1 MAMICV
7 QLFLPLTRRDSP
19 SRRRRLIADVQR
31 ELTDEFGG
39 VTAFINAPAE
49 GAWRKAQRT
58 VRDEIIVIEVMVK
71 HLHRAWWKR
80 YKRELE
86 RRFVQ
91 DVIIVRAIR
100 MEML

>member
-1 MAMICV
+1 MAIICV

-19 SRRRRLIADVQR
+19 RRRRCLIADVQR
-31 ELTDEFGG
+31 ELTNEFGG

-49 GAWRKAQRT
+49 GAWLKAQRT
-58 VRDEIIVIEVMVK
+58 VRDEIVVIEVMVK
-71 HLHRAWWKR
+71 HLNRAWWKR

-91 DVIIVRAIR
+91 DVIVVRAIR

>member
-1 MAMICV
+1 MICV
-7 QLFLPLTRRDSP
+7 QLFLPLTRQDSP
-19 SRRRRLIADVQR
+19 RRRRSLIADVQR
-31 ELTDEFGG
+31 ELTNEFGG

-49 GAWRKAQRT
+49 GAWRQAQRT
-58 VRDEIIVIEVMVK
+58 VRDEIVVVEVMVK
-71 HLHRAWWKR
+71 HLRRAWWKR

-91 DVIIVRAIR
+91 DVIVVRAIR